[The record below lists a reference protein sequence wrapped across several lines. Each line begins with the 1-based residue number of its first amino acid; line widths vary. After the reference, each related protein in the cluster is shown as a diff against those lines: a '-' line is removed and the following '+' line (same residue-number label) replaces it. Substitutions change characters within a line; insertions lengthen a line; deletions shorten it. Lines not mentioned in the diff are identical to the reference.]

1 MTNDI
6 KKAVNRKV
14 AGLTLLEVFLYL
26 VGMPLLVVLT
36 AVFAVQFYQMVPYYT
51 FWPFVGVILAGGVCF
66 LFFLSAFCLA
76 SDKYPTT
83 T

>member
-51 FWPFVGVILAGGVCF
+51 FWPFVGVILAGV
-66 LFFLSAFCLA
+66 FFSGFFFFRFFGGRQKSL
-76 SDKYPTT
+76 
-83 T
+83 